1 MKGNSKLYFNYGAM
15 GSAKTVQAV
24 VSDFNYKE
32 HGFKTLLLKPSID
45 DRWDRT
51 TEIVSRTGLS
61 APCISVGESD
71 SILSIF
77 VANPTDVVIVDEAQ
91 FLTPTQVEELRYIV
105 DNYSIPVV
113 CYGLRTDFR
122 GRLFSGAQRLFE
134 LADTFNEIKSLCS
147 CGKKATMSARFKDG
161 KIVTDGPVISIG
173 DNSCYKAMCHKCYA
187 AEIAKAV
194 VSDGTVYLAEKEEDK
209 RWNALLKELD
219 RLV

>member
-1 MKGNSKLYFNYGAM
+1 MKGNAKLYFNYGAM

-45 DRWDRT
+45 NRWGRT

-61 APCISVGESD
+61 APCTSVGESD

-77 VANPTDVVIVDEAQ
+77 AADPTDVVIVDEAQ
-91 FLTPTQVEELRYIV
+91 FLTPAQVEELRYIV

-173 DNSCYKAMCHKCYA
+173 DNSSYKAMCHKCYA
-187 AEIAKAV
+187 AEIAKAA
-194 VSDGTVYLAEKEEDK
+194 VSDGAVYLADREQDK
-209 RWNALLKELD
+209 RWNELLG
-219 RLV
+219 RLENLN